1 MAEREAIETRNP
13 ARPDEVVWRGEA
25 SISAMESAVARARAA
40 APAWARRPE
49 SERVALLER
58 WREVTSARA
67 EELAQLI
74 TREMGKTLDESRAEA
89 KLLGDKVTV
98 TLDEIARARVRDFEV
113 TAPGGRRGE
122 CRFRPYGVLTVIGPF
137 NFPAHLPNGHW
148 VPALLLGNT
157 VVFKPSDRTPA
168 VGEMLGA
175 LAREAG
181 FPEGVFEVVQGGPI
195 VSRALASHAEVDGVL
210 FTGSWPVGRA
220 ILQENIERPGRIVA
234 LELGGS
240 NPVLVLPDVATAC
253 GQYGAS
259 GATLFDHAVSEC
271 VRGAFITTGQ
281 RCTCTRRIVVHRSI
295 GPRFIEAIVTEAAKL
310 TVGAGD
316 SAPAPF
322 MGPLVSRSARE
333 AALSFVASREAAGAR
348 VHLRP
353 TTDGAAIAHGTS
365 TASSGQSAT
374 TPSSS
379 SASGWFL
386 TPGVIEV
393 DRFTR
398 ESDCECFGPV
408 VQVAMSDSIDDMIS
422 QANATDFGLAAA
434 VFTADDAAWSRCLE
448 QIRAGCVNRNC
459 GTAGASGRLPFGGLG
474 RSGNLRPAG
483 AFSVDY
489 CAFPK
494 ASLIESSRA

>member
-1 MAEREAIETRNP
+1 MADREPIESRNP
-13 ARPDEVVWRGEA
+13 ARPDEVVWRGES
-25 SISAMESAVARARAA
+25 SIDLLDAAVARARDA

-49 SERVALLER
+49 AERIALLER
-58 WREVTSARA
+58 WRAVTTARS
-67 EELAQLI
+67 EDLAQLI
-74 TREMGKTLDESRAEA
+74 TREMGKTLEESRAEA

-98 TLDEIARARVRDFEV
+98 TLDEVSRARVRDFEV
-113 TAPGGRRGE
+113 AAPGGRRGE
-122 CRFRPYGVLTVIGPF
+122 CRFRPFGVMAVIGPF

-157 VVFKPSDRTPA
+157 VVFKPSEKTPA

-181 FPEGVFEVVQGGPI
+181 FPEGVFEVVQGGAM
-195 VSRALASHAEVDGVL
+195 VSRALVAHEHIDGVL

-220 ILQENIERPGRIVA
+220 ILASNLDRPGRMVA

-240 NPVLVLPDVATAC
+240 NPALVLPDVATAH
-253 GQYGAS
+253 GRYGAR
-259 GATLFDHAVSEC
+259 GASLFDHAVSEC
-271 VRGAFITTGQ
+271 VRSAFTTTGQ
-281 RCTCTRRIVVHRSI
+281 RCTCTRRIIVHRSL
-295 GPRFIEAIVTEAAKL
+295 GTRFIEALVKEAASL
-310 TVGAGD
+310 TIGPGGD
-316 SAPAPF
+316 TPTPF
-322 MGPLVSRSARE
+322 MGPIVSKSARD
-333 AALSFVASREAAGAR
+333 AALAFVASRESEGAR

-353 TTDGAAIAHGTS
+353 ECPRE
-365 TASSGQSAT
+365 QR
-374 TPSSS
+374 
-379 SASGWFL
+379 GWFI

-398 ESDCECFGPV
+398 ASDCECFGPV
-408 VQVAMSDSIDDMIS
+408 VQVSISDSIDDMIE
-422 QANATDFGLAAA
+422 QANATEFGLAAA
-434 VFTADDAAWSRCLE
+434 VFTAVDALWHRCLQE
-448 QIRAGCVNRNC
+448 IHAGCVNRNC

-494 ASLIESSRA
+494 ASLIESVQE